1 MEDDE
6 IIIGINPKKNS
17 NKTNKKKT
25 KSKRKNK
32 SKTNI
37 QEPSKSSKL
46 KKKRTNTTIAKKTP
60 QRIIKIIT
68 IFILIIILGIFLLST
83 SLFNIKTINVLGNN
97 KISDNKIISL
107 SSLELYT
114 NIFRFKKSEIIENI
128 KENAYIE
135 SVKITRKYPNT
146 VNINVVE
153 REVSYML
160 QFADSYVYINNQGY
174 MLDISN
180 EKLEVP
186 ILVGFTTDLSNIK
199 AGNRINVDDLEKMNT
214 VIKIYE
220 VAKSNELNELI
231 TKIDISNS
239 KNYTIELESEGKTVY
254 LGECVDYSDLKNRM
268 IYLKSILE
276 ASKGKNGEIFLN
288 IDLNSE
294 KIYFREKI
302 E

>member
-1 MEDDE
+1 LEDDE

-25 KSKRKNK
+25 KTKRKNK

-37 QEPSKSSKL
+37 QENSKSSKL
-46 KKKRTNTTIAKKTP
+46 KKKRTNTTIAQKNS

-68 IFILIIILGIFLLST
+68 ILILIIIFVIFLLST
-83 SLFNIKTINVLGNN
+83 SLFNIKTINVFGNN

-114 NIFRFKKSEIIENI
+114 NIFRFKKSKIVESI
-128 KENAYIE
+128 KQNAYIE

-146 VNINVVE
+146 VNIDVVE
-153 REVSYML
+153 REVRYML

-199 AGNRINVDDLEKMNT
+199 AGNRINIDDLEKMNT

-239 KNYTIELESEGKTVY
+239 KNYTIEIESEGKIIY
-254 LGECVDYSDLKNRM
+254 LGECIDYSDLKNRM

-276 ASKGKNGEIFLN
+276 ACKGKNGEIFLN
-288 IDLNSE
+288 VDLNSE

-302 E
+302 